1 VLRNTIERLL
11 KYKFI
16 LTEVLMV
23 TATFATII
31 GFGLIAAALATVFFS
46 PYRHW
51 LGFMF
56 AGMIFWGVLEAMRF
70 GVQNVFDMSVAYSY
84 LTAIS
89 LAMMALTGI
98 LLREDNRA
106 QKALANRQYIE
117 HTPVYEDE

>member
-1 VLRNTIERLL
+1 
-11 KYKFI
+11 
-16 LTEVLMV
+16 MV
-23 TATFATII
+23 TATFATML
-31 GFGLIAAALATVFFS
+31 GFTLIAVALATVFFS

-56 AGMIFWGVLEAMRF
+56 AGMIFWGILEAMRF
-70 GVQNVFDMSVAYSY
+70 GVQNVFEMSVAYSY

-89 LAMMALTGI
+89 LAMVALTAF